1 MKEGED
7 MFTKYIDNFAD
18 EFGPEQIIHIYDPKT
33 QLRAIVVIDNLALG
47 PAIGGTRMAP
57 DVSTRE
63 VFRLARA
70 MTLKNAVN
78 GLKHGGAKSGIVADP
93 QSPDKETMVRTF
105 ARAIRDIKGYIPGPD
120 MGTDEQSMA
129 WVHEEIGRAV
139 GLPRALGGLPL
150 DELGMTGYGVA
161 VAADVA
167 SDAIGLPLKDARVV
181 IQGFGN
187 VGKASA
193 KFLLERGVKVIAV
206 NDSKGTLYD
215 SAGIDIPA
223 LIHFVESG
231 KKVADSRL
239 GQSMDRDALLS
250 IESEIFIPA
259 ARPDVFTEL
268 NQHLLNTKLV
278 LEGANIP
285 IIREAAEK
293 LHNRGIWIIP
303 DIIAN
308 SGGVICAATEYQ
320 GLTADDAFAIIRDT
334 IGRNTKEVIRRVRE
348 EKIIPHKAA
357 LGMAREPIDAAMG
370 RNSVVKL

>member
-1 MKEGED
+1 MERGED
-7 MFTKYIDNFAD
+7 MYTQYLDSFAD

-93 QSPDKETMVRTF
+93 RSSNKETLVRAF
-105 ARAIRDIKGYIPGPD
+105 ARAIRDLKGYIPGPD

-139 GLPRALGGLPL
+139 GLPRMLGGLPL

-161 VAADVA
+161 VAADIA
-167 SDAIGLPLKDARVV
+167 SDAIGLPLKDARAV

-187 VGKASA
+187 VGKAAA

-206 NDSKGTLYD
+206 NDSQGTLYD
-215 SAGIDIPA
+215 PVGIDIPS
-223 LIHFVESG
+223 LIQFVKTG
-231 KKVADSRL
+231 GKVADSRL
-239 GQSMDRDALLS
+239 GEPMERDALLS
-250 IESEIFIPA
+250 MESELFIPA

-285 IIREAAEK
+285 ITREAAEK
-293 LHNRGIWIIP
+293 LHNRGVWIIP

-320 GLTADDAFAIIRDT
+320 GLTADDAFAVIRET
-334 IGRNTKEVIRRVRE
+334 IGRNTKEVLQTGSRG
-348 EKIIPHKAA
+348 KDSSAQGGFGH
-357 LGMAREPIDAAMG
+357 GARTD
-370 RNSVVKL
+370 

>member
-1 MKEGED
+1 MYTQY
-7 MFTKYIDNFAD
+7 MDNFAD
-18 EFGPEQIIHIYDPKT
+18 EFGPQQITHIYDPKT
-33 QLRAIVVIDNLALG
+33 QLRAIVVIDNLVLG

-78 GLKHGGAKSGIVADP
+78 GLKHGGAKSGILADP
-93 QSPDKETMVRTF
+93 RSPDKESLVRTF
-105 ARAIRDIKGYIPGPD
+105 ARSIRDIKGYIPGPD

-139 GLPRALGGLPL
+139 GLPRLLGGLPL

-161 VAADVA
+161 MAADVA
-167 SDAIGLPLKDARVV
+167 SDAIGLPLKDARVI

-187 VGKASA
+187 VGKATA

-206 NDSKGTLYD
+206 NDSKGALYD
-215 SAGIDIPA
+215 SAGIDIPS
-223 LIHFVESG
+223 LIQFVNTG
-231 KKVADSRL
+231 GKVADSRL
-239 GQSMDRDALLS
+239 GEALERDAVLS
-250 IESEIFIPA
+250 LETEIFIPA
-259 ARPDVFTEL
+259 ARPDVFTML
-268 NQHLLNTKLV
+268 NQHLLNTQLV

-285 IIREAAEK
+285 ITREAAEK
-293 LHNRGIWIIP
+293 LHVRGVWIIP

-320 GLTADDAFAIIRDT
+320 GLTADDAFATIRET
-334 IGRNTKEVIRRVRE
+334 IGRNTREVLRRVRE
-348 EKIIPHKAA
+348 EKIVPHKAA
-357 LGMAREPIDAAMG
+357 LDMAREPIDAAMG
-370 RNSVVKL
+370 RNANV

>member
-1 MKEGED
+1 MEGGEG
-7 MFTKYIDNFAD
+7 MYTQYMDNFAD

-93 QSPDKETMVRTF
+93 RSPNKETLVRAF
-105 ARAIRDIKGYIPGPD
+105 ARSIRDLKGYIPGPD

-139 GLPRALGGLPL
+139 GLPRVLGGLPL

-167 SDAIGLPLKDARVV
+167 SEAIGLPLKDARAV

-187 VGKASA
+187 VGKAAA

-206 NDSKGTLYD
+206 NDSKGALRD
-215 SAGIDIPA
+215 SAGIDIPS
-223 LIHFVESG
+223 LLEFVATG
-231 KKVADSRL
+231 GKVADSRL
-239 GQSMDRDALLS
+239 GDAMERDALLAM
-250 IESEIFIPA
+250 ESEIFVPA

-268 NQHLLNTKLV
+268 NQHLLNTQLV

-285 IIREAAEK
+285 ITREAAEK
-293 LHNRGIWIIP
+293 LHNRGVWIIP

-320 GLTADDAFAIIRDT
+320 GLTAEDAFAVIRET
-334 IGRNTKEVIRRVRE
+334 IGRNTKEVLRRVRE
-348 EKIIPHKAA
+348 EKIVPHKAA
-357 LGMAREPIDAAMG
+357 LDMAREPIDAAMG
-370 RNSVVKL
+370 CNTIA

>member
-1 MKEGED
+1 MY
-7 MFTKYIDNFAD
+7 TQYIDNFAD

-57 DVSTRE
+57 DVTTRE

-93 QSPDKETMVRTF
+93 RSSDKETLVRAF
-105 ARAIRDIKGYIPGPD
+105 ARTIRDLKGYIPGPD

-139 GLPRALGGLPL
+139 GLPRMLGGLPL

-167 SDAIGLPLKDARVV
+167 SEALGLPLKGARVV

-187 VGKASA
+187 VGKAAA

-206 NDSKGTLYD
+206 NDSKGTLHD
-215 SAGIDIPA
+215 SAGIDIPS
-223 LIHFVESG
+223 LIQFVKAG
-231 KKVADSRL
+231 GKVADSRL
-239 GQSMDRDALLS
+239 GESMERDALLAM
-250 IESEIFIPA
+250 ESELFIPA

-268 NQHLLNTKLV
+268 NQHLLNTQLV

-285 IIREAAEK
+285 ITREAAEK
-293 LHNRGIWIIP
+293 LHNRGVWIIP

-320 GLTADDAFAIIRDT
+320 GLMADDAFAAIRET
-334 IGRNTKEVIRRVRE
+334 IQRNTKEVLRRVQE
-348 EKIIPHKAA
+348 EKTLPHKAA
-357 LGMAREPIDAAMG
+357 LDMAREPIDAAMG
-370 RNSVVKL
+370 RNATVQL

>member
-1 MKEGED
+1 MERGED
-7 MFTKYIDNFAD
+7 MFSQYIDNFAD
-18 EFGPEQIIHIYDPKT
+18 DLGPEQIIHIYDPKT
-33 QLRAIVVIDNLALG
+33 QLRAIVAIDNLALG
-47 PAIGGTRMAP
+47 PAIGGTRMVQ

-78 GLKHGGAKSGIVADP
+78 GLKHGGAKSGILADP
-93 QSPDKETMVRTF
+93 RSPNKETLVRAF
-105 ARAIRDIKGYIPGPD
+105 ARAIRDLKGYIPGPD

-139 GLPRALGGLPL
+139 GLPRLLGGLPL

-161 VAADVA
+161 VAADIA
-167 SDAIGLPLKDARVV
+167 SEAIGLPLKDARAV

-187 VGKASA
+187 VGKAAA

-206 NDSKGTLYD
+206 NDSKGTLHD

-223 LIHFVESG
+223 LIQFVETG
-231 KKVADSRL
+231 GKVADSRL
-239 GQSMDRDALLS
+239 GESMERDALLAM
-250 IESEIFIPA
+250 ETELFIPA

-268 NQHLLNTKLV
+268 NQHLLNTQLV

-285 IIREAAEK
+285 ITREAAKK
-293 LHNRGIWIIP
+293 LHDRGIWIIP

-320 GLTADDAFAIIRDT
+320 GLTVDDAFAATRET
-334 IGRNTKEVIRRVRE
+334 IGGNTREVLRRVRE
-348 EKIIPHKAA
+348 EKIVPHQAA
-357 LGMAREPIDAAMG
+357 LDMAREPIDAAMG
-370 RNSVVKL
+370 RNAIA

>member
-1 MKEGED
+1 MYTQY
-7 MFTKYIDNFAD
+7 MDNFAD
-18 EFGPEQIIHIYDPKT
+18 EFGPQQITHIYDPKT

-93 QSPDKETMVRTF
+93 RSPNKESLVRTF
-105 ARAIRDIKGYIPGPD
+105 ARSIRDIKGYIPGPD

-139 GLPRALGGLPL
+139 GLPRLLGGLPL

-161 VAADVA
+161 MAADVA

-187 VGKASA
+187 VGKAAA

-215 SAGIDIPA
+215 SAGIDIPS
-223 LIHFVESG
+223 LIQFVKTG
-231 KKVADSRL
+231 GKVADSRL
-239 GQSMDRDALLS
+239 GEALERDALLS
-250 IESEIFIPA
+250 LETEIFIPA
-259 ARPDVFTEL
+259 ARPDVFTML
-268 NQHLLNTKLV
+268 NQHLLNTQLV

-285 IIREAAEK
+285 ITREAAEK
-293 LHNRGIWIIP
+293 LHGRGVWIIP

-320 GLTADDAFAIIRDT
+320 GLTADDAFATIRET
-334 IGRNTKEVIRRVRE
+334 IGRNTREVLRRVRE
-348 EKIIPHKAA
+348 EKIVPHKAA
-357 LGMAREPIDAAMG
+357 LDMAREPIDAAMG
-370 RNSVVKL
+370 RKATV

>member
-1 MKEGED
+1 MKRGED
-7 MFTKYIDNFAD
+7 MFTQYIDNFAD

-33 QLRAIVVIDNLALG
+33 QLRAIVAIDNLALG
-47 PAIGGTRMAP
+47 PAIGGTRMAT

-78 GLKHGGAKSGIVADP
+78 GLKHGGAKSGILADP
-93 QSPDKETMVRTF
+93 RSPEKETLVRAF
-105 ARAIRDIKGYIPGPD
+105 ARAIRELKSYIPGPD

-139 GLPRALGGLPL
+139 GLPRMLGGLPL

-167 SDAIGLPLKDARVV
+167 SDAIGLSLKDARAV

-187 VGKASA
+187 VGKAAA

-206 NDSKGTLYD
+206 NDSQGTLHD
-215 SAGIDIPA
+215 SAGIDIPS
-223 LIHFVESG
+223 LIKFVATG
-231 KKVADSRL
+231 GKVADSRL
-239 GQSMDRDALLS
+239 GESMERDALLAM
-250 IESEIFIPA
+250 ESELFIPA

-268 NQHLLNTKLV
+268 NQHLLNTQLV

-285 IIREAAEK
+285 ITREAAEK
-293 LHNRGIWIIP
+293 LHNRGVWIIP

-320 GLTADDAFAIIRDT
+320 GLTADDAFAAIRET
-334 IGRNTKEVIRRVRE
+334 IGRNTKEVLRRVRE
-348 EKIIPHKAA
+348 EKTFPHKAA
-357 LGMAREPIDAAMG
+357 LDMAREPIEAAMG
-370 RNSVVKL
+370 RNVIV

>member
-1 MKEGED
+1 MERGED
-7 MFTKYIDNFAD
+7 MYTQYIDNFAD
-18 EFGPEQIIHIYDPKT
+18 ELGPEQIIHIYDPKT
-33 QLRAIVVIDNLALG
+33 QLRAIVAIDNLALG
-47 PAIGGTRMAP
+47 PAIGGTRMMP
-57 DVSTRE
+57 DVTTRE

-93 QSPDKETMVRTF
+93 RSPDKETLVRTF

-129 WVHEEIGRAV
+129 WVHEETGRAV
-139 GLPRALGGLPL
+139 GLPRMLGGLPL

-167 SDAIGLPLKDARVV
+167 SDVIGLPLKGARVA

-187 VGKASA
+187 VGKAAA

-206 NDSKGTLYD
+206 NDSKGTLHD
-215 SAGIDIPA
+215 SVGIDIPS
-223 LIHFVESG
+223 LLKFVAG
-231 KKVADSRL
+231 GGKVADSRL
-239 GQSMDRDALLS
+239 GQPMERDALLTV
-250 IESEIFIPA
+250 ESDIFIPA

-268 NQHLLNTKLV
+268 NQHLLNTQLV

-285 IIREAAEK
+285 ITREAAEK
-293 LHNRGIWIIP
+293 LHARGVWIIP

-308 SGGVICAATEYQ
+308 SGGVICAAMEYQ
-320 GLTADDAFAIIRDT
+320 GRTANDAFAAIRET
-334 IGRNTKEVIRRVRE
+334 IGRNTREVLRRVRE
-348 EKIIPHKAA
+348 NKTVPHKAA
-357 LGMAREPIDAAMG
+357 LDMAREPIDEAME
-370 RNSVVKL
+370 RNAMI

>member
-33 QLRAIVVIDNLALG
+33 QLRAIVAIDNLALG

-93 QSPDKETMVRTF
+93 RSPDKETLVRTF
-105 ARAIRDIKGYIPGPD
+105 ARAIRDLKGYVPGPD

-139 GLPRALGGLPL
+139 GLPRMLGGLPL

-167 SDAIGLPLKDARVV
+167 SDAIGLPLKGARAV

-187 VGKASA
+187 VGKAAA

-206 NDSKGTLYD
+206 NDSKGALHD
-215 SAGIDIPA
+215 SAGIDIW
-223 LIHFVESG
+223 VNRWSG
-231 KKVADSRL
+231 
-239 GQSMDRDALLS
+239 M
-250 IESEIFIPA
+250 P
-259 ARPDVFTEL
+259 
-268 NQHLLNTKLV
+268 
-278 LEGANIP
+278 
-285 IIREAAEK
+285 
-293 LHNRGIWIIP
+293 
-303 DIIAN
+303 
-308 SGGVICAATEYQ
+308 C
-320 GLTADDAFAIIRDT
+320 
-334 IGRNTKEVIRRVRE
+334 
-348 EKIIPHKAA
+348 
-357 LGMAREPIDAAMG
+357 
-370 RNSVVKL
+370 

>member
-1 MKEGED
+1 MKRGED
-7 MFTKYIDNFAD
+7 MFTQYIDNFVD
-18 EFGPEQIIHIYDPKT
+18 ELGPEQIIHIYDPKT
-33 QLRAIVVIDNLALG
+33 QLRAIVAIDNLSLG

-93 QSPDKETMVRTF
+93 QSPNKETLVRAF
-105 ARAIRDIKGYIPGPD
+105 ARAIRDIKSYIPGPD

-129 WVHEEIGRAV
+129 WVHEEIGRSV
-139 GLPRALGGLPL
+139 GLPRMLGGLPL
-150 DELGMTGYGVA
+150 DELGMTGFGVA

-167 SDAIGLPLKDARVV
+167 SDTLGIPLKGARAV

-187 VGKASA
+187 VGKAAA
-193 KFLLERGVKVIAV
+193 KFLLERSVKVIAV

-223 LIHFVESG
+223 LIQFVATG
-231 KKVADSRL
+231 GKVADSRL
-239 GQSMDRDALLS
+239 GESKERDALLS
-250 IESEIFIPA
+250 IESELFVPA

-285 IIREAAEK
+285 ITREAAEK

-320 GLTADDAFAIIRDT
+320 GLTADDAFAAIRET
-334 IGRNTKEVIRRVRE
+334 IGRNTKEVLRRVRE
-348 EKIIPHKAA
+348 EKTVPHKAA
-357 LGMAREPIDAAMG
+357 LDMAREPIDAAMG
-370 RNSVVKL
+370 RNVIV

>member
-1 MKEGED
+1 ML
-7 MFTKYIDNFAD
+7 THYIDNFVD
-18 EFGPEQIIHIYDPKT
+18 EFGPEQIIHIFDPKT

-78 GLKHGGAKSGIVADP
+78 DLKHGGAKSAIIANSR
-93 QSPDKETMVRTF
+93 SPEKETLVRAF
-105 ARAIRDIKGYIPGPD
+105 ARTIRDIKGYIPGPD
-120 MGTDEQSMA
+120 LGTDEQSMA

-139 GLPRALGGLPL
+139 GLPRSLGGLPL
-150 DELGMTGYGVA
+150 DKLGMTGFGVA

-167 SDAIGLPLKDARVV
+167 SEEIGLPLKNARVV

-187 VGKASA
+187 VGKGTA
-193 KFLLERGVKVIAV
+193 KFLLERDVKVIAV
-206 NDSKGTLYD
+206 NDSQGTLYD
-215 SAGIDIPA
+215 SSGIDIPA
-223 LIHFVESG
+223 LIQFVEKG
-231 KKVADSRL
+231 GKVADSRL
-239 GQSMDRDALLS
+239 GEARERDALLS
-250 IESEIFIPA
+250 LETDLFIPA

-268 NQHLLNTKLV
+268 NQHLLKTQLV

-285 IIREAAEK
+285 ITREAAAK
-293 LHNRGIWIIP
+293 LHARGVWIVP

-320 GLTADDAFAIIRDT
+320 GKTAEDAFACIRET

-348 EKIIPHKAA
+348 EETVPHQAA
-357 LGMAREPIDAAMG
+357 LNMAREPIDAAMG
-370 RNSVVKL
+370 RNAKVR